1 MTEQKQPPPHSI
13 IDLDQVL
20 ANKEQ
25 IKQDVVEFFSDA
37 RFVHLAALEWSEG
50 KTAIIGEMVQQMIED
65 KDDAGEILDNMLDK
79 DRAIEELS
87 RMAIAML
94 FLTLSELDEDR
105 LRYLLTFQAVQRG
118 KRKKMP
124 LSPGFWPTIY
134 AMSLQRRNN

>member
-1 MTEQKQPPPHSI
+1 VTEQKQPPPHSI

-37 RFVHLAALEWSEG
+37 RFIHLAALEWSEG

-105 LRYLLTFQAVQRG
+105 LRYLLTFQAVQEDWSIVEAER
-118 KRKKMP
+118 RKER
-124 LSPGFWPTIY
+124 
-134 AMSLQRRNN
+134 QQ

>member
-105 LRYLLTFQAVQRG
+105 LRYLLTFQAVQEDWSIVEAER
-118 KRKKMP
+118 RKER
-124 LSPGFWPTIY
+124 
-134 AMSLQRRNN
+134 QQ

>member
-1 MTEQKQPPPHSI
+1 VTEQKQPPPHSI

-105 LRYLLTFQAVQRG
+105 LRYLLTFQAVQEDWSIVEAER
-118 KRKKMP
+118 RKER
-124 LSPGFWPTIY
+124 
-134 AMSLQRRNN
+134 QQ